1 MDCNQTVLWYG
12 NNSSLGNPQDIQ
24 PLGMVM
30 FQSYGI
36 HGPVLGPVTGLVID
50 IILLALAFWMLA
62 SPDMKKVSNI
72 LTFVTL
78 VASISLL
85 RVVMTPLPNIQP
97 VTVAALIIGAQ
108 LGARR
113 GVAFAVLVTMISN
126 FIIGDGIW
134 TLYQAIGWSVVAII
148 GAYSKIITD
157 GQLKLNKTFA
167 YAVICAFL
175 FDFIVSLSVLGTVSV
190 NGFMIYLLNGIPYDL
205 LHAVGNLTIA
215 AWFGGWF
222 SNAIAKFQSM
232 EEIEQKVVDGYVTR
246 T

>member
-1 MDCNQTVLWYG
+1 
-12 NNSSLGNPQDIQ
+12 
-24 PLGMVM
+24 M

-50 IILLALAFWMLA
+50 VILLSLAFWMLA
-62 SPDMKKVSNI
+62 SPDMKKTSNV

-78 VASISLL
+78 ITSVSLL

-148 GAYSKIITD
+148 GSSSKIIID
-157 GQLKLNKTFA
+157 GQLQLNRTFG

-175 FDFIVSLSVLGTVSV
+175 FDIIVSLSVLGTVSLS
-190 NGFMIYLLNGIPYDL
+190 GFMMYLLNGIPYDI
-205 LHAVGNLTIA
+205 LHAAGNVTIA
-215 AWFGGWF
+215 AWFGRWF
-222 SNAIAKFQSM
+222 SEAITKFQSM

>member
-1 MDCNQTVLWYG
+1 
-12 NNSSLGNPQDIQ
+12 
-24 PLGMVM
+24 M

-50 IILLALAFWMLA
+50 IILLGLAFWMLA
-62 SPDMKKVSNI
+62 SPDMRKAPNI

-85 RVVMTPLPNIQP
+85 RVVMAPLPNIQP
-97 VTVAALIIGAQ
+97 VTVAALIVGAQ
-108 LGARR
+108 LGVRR

-148 GAYSKIITD
+148 GAYSNIIVNEKL
-157 GQLKLNKTFA
+157 QLSKT
-167 YAVICAFL
+167 YLYSIVTAFL
-175 FDFIVSLSVLGTVSV
+175 FGFIVSLSVLGTVSFS
-190 NGFMIYLLNGIPYDL
+190 GFMIYLLNGIPYDL
-205 LHAVGNLTIA
+205 LHALGNLTMA
-215 AWFGGWF
+215 AWFGTWF
-222 SNAIAKFQSM
+222 SDSIAKFQSL

>member
-1 MDCNQTVLWYG
+1 
-12 NNSSLGNPQDIQ
+12 
-24 PLGMVM
+24 M

-50 IILLALAFWMLA
+50 VILLGLAFWMLA
-62 SPDMKKVSNI
+62 SPDMRKAPNI
-72 LTFVTL
+72 LTFITL

-85 RVVMTPLPNIQP
+85 RVVMVPLPNIQP
-97 VTVAALIIGAQ
+97 VTVAALIVGAQ

-148 GAYSKIITD
+148 GAFSNIIVNEKL
-157 GQLKLNKTFA
+157 QLGRTYL
-167 YAVICAFL
+167 YAIATAFL
-175 FDFIVSLSVLGTVSV
+175 FGFIASLSVLGTVSFS
-190 NGFMIYLLNGIPYDL
+190 GFMIYLLNGIPYDL
-205 LHAVGNLTIA
+205 LHALGNLTMA
-215 AWFGGWF
+215 AWFGTWF
-222 SNAIAKFQSM
+222 SDSIAKFQSL

>member
-1 MDCNQTVLWYG
+1 
-12 NNSSLGNPQDIQ
+12 
-24 PLGMVM
+24 M

-50 IILLALAFWMLA
+50 VILLSLAFWMLA
-62 SPDMKKVSNI
+62 SPDMKKASNV

-78 VASISLL
+78 ITSVSLL
-85 RVVMTPLPNIQP
+85 RVVMAPLPNIQP

-148 GAYSKIITD
+148 GSSSKIIID
-157 GQLKLNKTFA
+157 GQLQLNKTFG

-175 FDFIVSLSVLGTVSV
+175 FDIIVSLSVLGTVSLS
-190 NGFMIYLLNGIPYDL
+190 GFMMYLLNGIPYDI
-205 LHAVGNLTIA
+205 LHAVGNVTIA
-215 AWFGGWF
+215 AWFGRWF
-222 SNAIAKFQSM
+222 SEAITKFQTM

>member
-1 MDCNQTVLWYG
+1 
-12 NNSSLGNPQDIQ
+12 
-24 PLGMVM
+24 M

-50 IILLALAFWMLA
+50 VILLSLAFWMLA
-62 SPDMKKVSNI
+62 SPDMKKASNV

-78 VASISLL
+78 ITSVSLL
-85 RVVMTPLPNIQP
+85 RVVMAPLPNIQP

-148 GAYSKIITD
+148 GSSSKIIID
-157 GQLKLNKTFA
+157 GQLQLNKTFG

-175 FDFIVSLSVLGTVSV
+175 FDIIVSLSVLGTVSLS
-190 NGFMIYLLNGIPYDL
+190 GFMMYLLNGIPYDI
-205 LHAVGNLTIA
+205 LHAVGNVTIA
-215 AWFGGWF
+215 AWFGRWF
-222 SNAIAKFQSM
+222 SEAITKFQSM

>member
-1 MDCNQTVLWYG
+1 
-12 NNSSLGNPQDIQ
+12 
-24 PLGMVM
+24 M

-50 IILLALAFWMLA
+50 VILLSLAFWMLA
-62 SPDMKKVSNI
+62 SPDMKKASNV

-78 VASISLL
+78 ITSVSLL
-85 RVVMTPLPNIQP
+85 RVLMAPLPNIQP

-148 GAYSKIITD
+148 GSSSKIIID
-157 GQLKLNKTFA
+157 GQMQLNRTFG

-175 FDFIVSLSVLGTVSV
+175 FDIIVSLSVLGTVSLS
-190 NGFMIYLLNGIPYDL
+190 GFMMYLLNGIPYDI
-205 LHAVGNLTIA
+205 LHAVGNVTIA
-215 AWFGGWF
+215 AWFGRWF
-222 SNAIAKFQSM
+222 SEAITKFQSM

>member
-1 MDCNQTVLWYG
+1 
-12 NNSSLGNPQDIQ
+12 
-24 PLGMVM
+24 M

-36 HGPVLGPVTGLVID
+36 HGPVLGPFSGLVID
-50 IILLALAFWMLA
+50 VILLALAFWMLA
-62 SPDMKKVSNI
+62 SPDMKKVSNV

-78 VASISLL
+78 VTSVSLL
-85 RVVMTPLPNIQP
+85 RVVMTSLPNIQP

-148 GAYSKIITD
+148 GSSSKIIID
-157 GQLKLNKTFA
+157 GQLQLNKTLG

-175 FDFIVSLSVLGTVSV
+175 FDIIVSLSVLGTVSAS
-190 NGFMIYLLNGIPYDL
+190 GFMVYLINGIPYDI

-215 AWFGGWF
+215 AWFGRWF
-222 SNAIAKFQSM
+222 SEAITKFQSM

>member
-1 MDCNQTVLWYG
+1 
-12 NNSSLGNPQDIQ
+12 
-24 PLGMVM
+24 M
-30 FQSYGI
+30 FQSYGV
-36 HGPVLGPVTGLVID
+36 HGPVLGPFSGLVID
-50 IILLALAFWMLA
+50 VILLALAFWMLA
-62 SPDMKKVSNI
+62 SPDMKKVSNV

-78 VASISLL
+78 VTSVSLL
-85 RVVMTPLPNIQP
+85 RVVMTSLPNIQP

-148 GAYSKIITD
+148 GSSSKIITD
-157 GQLKLNKTFA
+157 GQLQLNKTLG

-175 FDFIVSLSVLGTVSV
+175 FDIIVSLSVLGTVSAS
-190 NGFMIYLLNGIPYDL
+190 GFMVYLINGIPYDI
-205 LHAVGNLTIA
+205 LHAAGNLTIA
-215 AWFGGWF
+215 AWFGRWF
-222 SNAIAKFQSM
+222 SEAITKFQSM

>member
-1 MDCNQTVLWYG
+1 
-12 NNSSLGNPQDIQ
+12 
-24 PLGMVM
+24 M
-30 FQSYGI
+30 FQSYGV
-36 HGPVLGPVTGLVID
+36 HGPVLGPFSGLVID
-50 IILLALAFWMLA
+50 VILLALAFWMLA
-62 SPDMKKVSNI
+62 SPDMKKVSNV

-78 VASISLL
+78 VTSVSLL
-85 RVVMTPLPNIQP
+85 RVVMTSLPNIQP
-97 VTVAALIIGAQ
+97 VTVTALIIGAQ

-148 GAYSKIITD
+148 GSSSKIIID
-157 GQLKLNKTFA
+157 GQLQLNKTFG

-175 FDFIVSLSVLGTVSV
+175 FDIIVSLSVLGTVSAS
-190 NGFMIYLLNGIPYDL
+190 GFMVYLINGIPYDI

-215 AWFGGWF
+215 AWFGRWF
-222 SNAIAKFQSM
+222 SEAITKFQSM

>member
-1 MDCNQTVLWYG
+1 
-12 NNSSLGNPQDIQ
+12 
-24 PLGMVM
+24 M

-50 IILLALAFWMLA
+50 VILLSLAFWMLA
-62 SPDMKKVSNI
+62 SPDMKKASNV

-78 VASISLL
+78 ITSVSLL
-85 RVVMTPLPNIQP
+85 RVVMAPLPNIQP

-108 LGARR
+108 LGSRR

-148 GAYSKIITD
+148 GSSSKIIID
-157 GQLKLNKTFA
+157 GQLQLNRTFG

-175 FDFIVSLSVLGTVSV
+175 FDIIVSLSVLGTVSLS
-190 NGFMIYLLNGIPYDL
+190 GFMMYLLNGIPYDI
-205 LHAVGNLTIA
+205 LHAVGNVTIA
-215 AWFGGWF
+215 AWFGRWF
-222 SNAIAKFQSM
+222 SEAITKFQSM

>member
-1 MDCNQTVLWYG
+1 
-12 NNSSLGNPQDIQ
+12 
-24 PLGMVM
+24 M

-50 IILLALAFWMLA
+50 VILLSLAFWMLA
-62 SPDMKKVSNI
+62 SPDMKKASNV

-78 VASISLL
+78 ITSVSLL
-85 RVVMTPLPNIQP
+85 RVVMAPLPNIQP
-97 VTVAALIIGAQ
+97 VTVAALIIGGQ

-148 GAYSKIITD
+148 GSSSKIIID
-157 GQLKLNKTFA
+157 GQLQLNRTFG

-175 FDFIVSLSVLGTVSV
+175 FDIIVSLSVLGTVSLS
-190 NGFMIYLLNGIPYDL
+190 GFMMYLLNGIPYDI
-205 LHAVGNLTIA
+205 LHAVGNVTIA
-215 AWFGGWF
+215 AWFGRWF
-222 SNAIAKFQSM
+222 SEAITKFQSM

>member
-1 MDCNQTVLWYG
+1 
-12 NNSSLGNPQDIQ
+12 
-24 PLGMVM
+24 M

-50 IILLALAFWMLA
+50 VVLLALAFWMLA
-62 SPDMKKVSNI
+62 SPDMKKASNI

-78 VASISLL
+78 ITSVSLL

-148 GAYSKIITD
+148 GSSSKLIVD
-157 GQLKLNKTFA
+157 GQLQLNKTFG
-167 YAVICAFL
+167 YAIICAFI
-175 FDFIVSLSVLGTVSV
+175 FDIIVSLSVLGTVTLS
-190 NGFMIYLLNGIPYDL
+190 GFMIYLVNGIPYDL

-215 AWFGGWF
+215 AWFGRWF
-222 SNAIAKFQSM
+222 SEAITKFQSM

>member
-1 MDCNQTVLWYG
+1 MVLWYG
-12 NNSSLGNPQDIQ
+12 NNSSLGNAQDIQ
-24 PLGMVM
+24 PLGLVM

-50 IILLALAFWMLA
+50 VILLSLAFWMLA
-62 SPDMKKVSNI
+62 SPDMKKASNV
-72 LTFVTL
+72 LTVVTL
-78 VASISLL
+78 ITSVSLL

-148 GAYSKIITD
+148 GSSSKIIID
-157 GQLKLNKTFA
+157 GQLQLNRTFG

-175 FDFIVSLSVLGTVSV
+175 FDIIVSLSVLGTVSLS
-190 NGFMIYLLNGIPYDL
+190 GFVMYLLNGIPYDI
-205 LHAVGNLTIA
+205 LHAVGNVTIA
-215 AWFGGWF
+215 AWFGRWF
-222 SNAIAKFQSM
+222 SEAITKFQSM

>member
-1 MDCNQTVLWYG
+1 
-12 NNSSLGNPQDIQ
+12 
-24 PLGMVM
+24 M

-50 IILLALAFWMLA
+50 VILLSLAFWMLA
-62 SPDMKKVSNI
+62 SPDMKKASNV

-78 VASISLL
+78 ITSVSLL
-85 RVVMTPLPNIQP
+85 RVVMAPLPNIQP

-148 GAYSKIITD
+148 GSSSKIIID
-157 GQLKLNKTFA
+157 GQLQLNRTFG

-175 FDFIVSLSVLGTVSV
+175 FDIIVSLSVLGTVSLS
-190 NGFMIYLLNGIPYDL
+190 GFMMYLLNGIPYDI
-205 LHAVGNLTIA
+205 LHAVGNVTIA
-215 AWFGGWF
+215 AWFGRWF
-222 SNAIAKFQSM
+222 SEAITKFQSM

>member
-1 MDCNQTVLWYG
+1 
-12 NNSSLGNPQDIQ
+12 
-24 PLGMVM
+24 M

-36 HGPVLGPVTGLVID
+36 HGPVLGPVAGLVID
-50 IILLALAFWMLA
+50 IILLGLAFWMLA

-97 VTVAALIIGAQ
+97 VTIAALIIGAQ

-134 TLYQAIGWSVVAII
+134 TLYQAIGWSLVAIL
-148 GAYSKIITD
+148 GASSTIVID
-157 GQLKLNKTFA
+157 GKLNLNKTFG
-167 YAVICAFL
+167 YAVSVSYTHL
-175 FDFIVSLSVLGTVSV
+175 TLPTTTIV
-190 NGFMIYLLNGIPYDL
+190 
-205 LHAVGNLTIA
+205 
-215 AWFGGWF
+215 
-222 SNAIAKFQSM
+222 
-232 EEIEQKVVDGYVTR
+232 
-246 T
+246 

>member
-1 MDCNQTVLWYG
+1 
-12 NNSSLGNPQDIQ
+12 
-24 PLGMVM
+24 M

-36 HGPVLGPVTGLVID
+36 HGPVLGPVSGLVID
-50 IILLALAFWMLA
+50 VILLALAFWMLA
-62 SPDMKKVSNI
+62 SPDMKKVSNV

-78 VASISLL
+78 VTSVSLL
-85 RVVMTPLPNIQP
+85 RVLMTPLPNIQP

-148 GAYSKIITD
+148 GSSSKIIIN
-157 GQLKLNKTFA
+157 GQLQLNKTFG

-175 FDFIVSLSVLGTVSV
+175 FDFIVSLSVLGTVSLS
-190 NGFMIYLLNGIPYDL
+190 GFTVYLLNGIPYDI
-205 LHAVGNLTIA
+205 LHAVGNLSIA
-215 AWFGGWF
+215 AWFGIWF
-222 SNAIAKFQSM
+222 SEAITKFQSM

>member
-1 MDCNQTVLWYG
+1 
-12 NNSSLGNPQDIQ
+12 
-24 PLGMVM
+24 M

-36 HGPVLGPVTGLVID
+36 HGPVLGPVSGLVID
-50 IILLALAFWMLA
+50 VILLALAFWMLA
-62 SPDMKKVSNI
+62 SPDMKKVSNV

-78 VASISLL
+78 VTSVSLL
-85 RVVMTPLPNIQP
+85 RVLMTPLPNIQP

-148 GAYSKIITD
+148 GSSSKIIID
-157 GQLKLNKTFA
+157 GKLQLNKTFG
-167 YAVICAFL
+167 YSVLCAFL
-175 FDFIVSLSVLGTVSV
+175 FDIIVSLSVLGTVSLS
-190 NGFMIYLLNGIPYDL
+190 GFMVYLLNGIPYDI

-215 AWFGGWF
+215 AWFGIWF
-222 SNAIAKFQSM
+222 SEAITKFQSM

>member
-1 MDCNQTVLWYG
+1 
-12 NNSSLGNPQDIQ
+12 
-24 PLGMVM
+24 M

-50 IILLALAFWMLA
+50 VILLGLAFWMLA
-62 SPDMKKVSNI
+62 SPDMKKASNI

-78 VASISLL
+78 VTSISLL

-113 GVAFAVLVTMISN
+113 GIAFAVLVTMLSN

-134 TLYQAIGWSVVAII
+134 TLYQAIGWSVVAVI
-148 GAYSKIITD
+148 GSLSKIIID
-157 GQLKLNKTFA
+157 GELKLNKTFG
-167 YAVICAFL
+167 YAIICAFL
-175 FDFIVSLSVLGTVSV
+175 FDFIVSFSVLGTVSLS
-190 NGFMIYLLNGIPYDL
+190 GFMLYLLNGIPYDL

-215 AWFGGWF
+215 AWFGRWF
-222 SNAIAKFQSM
+222 SEVITKFQSM

>member
-1 MDCNQTVLWYG
+1 
-12 NNSSLGNPQDIQ
+12 
-24 PLGMVM
+24 M
-30 FQSYGI
+30 FQSYGV
-36 HGPVLGPVTGLVID
+36 HGPVLGPFSGLVID
-50 IILLALAFWMLA
+50 VILLALAFWMLA
-62 SPDMKKVSNI
+62 SPDMKKVSNV

-78 VASISLL
+78 VTSVSLL
-85 RVVMTPLPNIQP
+85 RVVMTSLPNIQP
-97 VTVAALIIGAQ
+97 VTVTALIIGAQ

-148 GAYSKIITD
+148 GSSSKIITD
-157 GQLKLNKTFA
+157 GQLQLNKTLG

-175 FDFIVSLSVLGTVSV
+175 FDIIVSLSVLGTVSAS
-190 NGFMIYLLNGIPYDL
+190 GFMVYLINGIPYDI

-215 AWFGGWF
+215 AWFGRWF
-222 SNAIAKFQSM
+222 SEAITKFQSM

>member
-1 MDCNQTVLWYG
+1 
-12 NNSSLGNPQDIQ
+12 
-24 PLGMVM
+24 M

-50 IILLALAFWMLA
+50 VILLALAFWMLA

-78 VASISLL
+78 VTSISLL
-85 RVVMTPLPNIQP
+85 RVIMVPLPNIQP

-134 TLYQAIGWSVVAII
+134 TLYQAIGWSAVAII
-148 GAYSKIITD
+148 GSTANIVVD
-157 GQLKLNKTFA
+157 GKLQLNKT
-167 YAVICAFL
+167 YVIAVLSALL
-175 FDFIVSLSVLGTVSV
+175 FDFIVSLSVLGTVSFS
-190 NGFMIYLLNGIPYDL
+190 GFITYLLNGIPYDL
-205 LHAVGNLTIA
+205 LHAVGNLTVA
-215 AWFGGWF
+215 AWFGTWF
-222 SNAIAKFQSM
+222 NESIAKFQSM